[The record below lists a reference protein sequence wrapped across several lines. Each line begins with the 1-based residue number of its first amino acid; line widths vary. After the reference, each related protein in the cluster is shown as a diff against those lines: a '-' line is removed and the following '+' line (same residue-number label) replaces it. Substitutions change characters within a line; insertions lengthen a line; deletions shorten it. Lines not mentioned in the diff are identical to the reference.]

1 MPSGDSV
8 RPAGRSTSQPY
19 SQSTTQPIS
28 HPTSEPTSEPTAPP
42 PTRRSAQRFARRLTG
57 TLSARF
63 ARWAV
68 ALSPRRKWALFGCWF
83 ALDAVLALAPPVYW
97 AAGDPRFQ
105 GGPGIPLSVCYFLAL
120 GAHISAGVV
129 ALYGVESARGEID

>member
-1 MPSGDSV
+1 MTPGDSV
-8 RPAGRSTSQPY
+8 RPAARTPGQRS
-19 SQSTTQPIS
+19 
-28 HPTSEPTSEPTAPP
+28 
-42 PTRRSAQRFARRLTG
+42 TRRSVPQAARWFAG
-57 TLSARF
+57 ALSGRF

-68 ALSPRRKWALFGCWF
+68 ALSPRRKRTLFGCWF

-105 GGPGIPLSVCYFLAL
+105 SGTGIPLSVCYFLAL

-129 ALYGVESARGEID
+129 VLYGVESARGEID

>member
-1 MPSGDSV
+1 MTPGDAV
-8 RPAGRSTSQPY
+8 RPTA
-19 SQSTTQPIS
+19 QSA
-28 HPTSEPTSEPTAPP
+28 APP
-42 PTRRSAQRFARRLTG
+42 LTRRSAG
-57 TLSARF
+57 TLSGRF

-68 ALSPRRKWALFGCWF
+68 ALSPRGKWALFGCWF

-105 GGPGIPLSVCYFLAL
+105 SGPGIPLSVCYFLVL

-129 ALYGVESARGEID
+129 ALY

>member
-1 MPSGDSV
+1 MTPGDSV
-8 RPAGRSTSQPY
+8 RPAARPS
-19 SQSTTQPIS
+19 
-28 HPTSEPTSEPTAPP
+28 
-42 PTRRSAQRFARRLTG
+42 TRRPVLQSARWFAG
-57 TLSARF
+57 ALSGRF

-105 GGPGIPLSVCYFLAL
+105 SGTGIPLSVCYFLAL

-129 ALYGVESARGEID
+129 VLYGVESARGEID

>member
-1 MPSGDSV
+1 MTPGDAV
-8 RPAGRSTSQPY
+8 RPTP
-19 SQSTTQPIS
+19 QSA
-28 HPTSEPTSEPTAPP
+28 APP
-42 PTRRSAQRFARRLTG
+42 FTRRSAGA
-57 TLSARF
+57 LSGRF

-105 GGPGIPLSVCYFLAL
+105 SGPGIPLSVCYFLAL

-129 ALYGVESARGEID
+129 ALYCVESARGEID

>member
-1 MPSGDSV
+1 MTSGDSV
-8 RPAGRSTSQPY
+8 RPAARSTSQPTA
-19 SQSTTQPIS
+19 QSTTQP
-28 HPTSEPTSEPTAPP
+28 TSQPTSEPTAPP
-42 PTRRSAQRFARRLTG
+42 PTRRSAQRFARRLARRLAG
-57 TLSARF
+57 ALSARF

-105 GGPGIPLSVCYFLAL
+105 GGPGLPLSVCYFLAL